1 MSILTALLYGII
13 QGFSEF
19 LPVSSSGHLALLPF
33 LMELKD
39 PGVVFDLCM
48 HLGTGLAVII
58 YFRKRIVEL
67 IRDLVPALMAP
78 RSETPNHHF
87 IRNFI
92 LATVTSVAFI
102 FALKDI
108 SEQARNPWVIAFNQA
123 VFGLVLWWADTVQ
136 RRSHNAEKSSGFF
149 SRALRWQDALII
161 GAAQSIAI
169 FPGVSRSGIT
179 LSAAFLRGIDRAE
192 AGAFSFLLSIPVI
205 FGGVVLEIPEIVQGI
220 QTGEQS
226 LPVMVTGILVSFMVG
241 LATIHFFMTLIARIQ
256 LVWFTG
262 YRLVL
267 ALILVGLLLN

>member
-1 MSILTALLYGII
+1 MTILTALLYGII
-13 QGFSEF
+13 QGVSEF

-48 HLGTGLAVII
+48 HLGTGFAVII
-58 YFRKRIVEL
+58 YFRRRIGEL
-67 IRDLVPALMAP
+67 FRDLFPALLRP
-78 RSETPNHHF
+78 RSDVANHHF

-92 LATVTSVAFI
+92 TATATSVVLI

-108 SEQARNPWVIAFNQA
+108 SELARNPWVIAANQA

-136 RRSHNAEKSSGFF
+136 RRSRDPERGAGFF
-149 SRALRWQDALII
+149 SRAQRWQDSII
-161 GAAQSIAI
+161 VGAAQALAI

-179 LSAAFLRGIDRAE
+179 LSAAFLRGIERTE
-192 AGAFSFLLSIPVI
+192 ASAFSFLLSIPVI
-205 FGGVVLEIPEIVQGI
+205 FGGVVLELPEILEGLRSGDQHW
-220 QTGEQS
+220 
-226 LPVMVTGILVSFMVG
+226 PVLATGILVSFMVG

-262 YRLVL
+262 YRLAL
-267 ALILVGLLLN
+267 ALVLVALLLR